1 MKKYPFYSII
11 YKNKL
16 IRKRG
21 VTVAAEFEFKD
32 VYNIDDLIKLVAVL
46 RAPGGCPWDIK
57 QTHESIKK
65 NFIEETYE
73 VIEAI
78 NKNDTDG
85 LREELGDILL
95 QVALHSQMES
105 EKGSF
110 DFNDVANDICQKLIV
125 RHPHV
130 FGNVSAE
137 NEKEALISWDAV
149 KLKTKGMKKQS
160 EAIMK
165 VPRELPALMRA
176 QKIQQ
181 KAAKA
186 GFDWDDIN
194 GAVEKLY
201 EEINELKCALA
212 ENNSENIEDEF
223 GDILFSC
230 VNISRFIDIDSEEA
244 LTGATDKFVN
254 RYLIVEK
261 LAEEKNIDMKTASI
275 EELDVLWNKA
285 KIIIAEKAKT
295 EEI

>member
-1 MKKYPFYSII
+1 M
-11 YKNKL
+11 
-16 IRKRG
+16 
-21 VTVAAEFEFKD
+21 AAEFEFKD
-32 VYNIDDLIKLVAVL
+32 VYNMDDLIKLVAVL

-57 QTHESIKK
+57 QTHESIRK

-78 NKNDTDG
+78 NKNDTAG

-105 EKGSF
+105 EKGTF

-130 FGNVSAE
+130 FGNMSAE
-137 NEKEALISWDAV
+137 DEKEALSNWDAV

-165 VPRELPALMRA
+165 VPREFPALMRA

-186 GFDWDDIN
+186 GFDWDDIS

-230 VNISRFIDIDSEEA
+230 VNVSRFIGVDSEEA

-295 EEI
+295 EEN

>member
-1 MKKYPFYSII
+1 M
-11 YKNKL
+11 
-16 IRKRG
+16 
-21 VTVAAEFEFKD
+21 
-32 VYNIDDLIKLVAVL
+32 L

-78 NKNDTDG
+78 NKKDIAG

-105 EKGSF
+105 EKGTF

-130 FGNVSAE
+130 FGDVVAE
-137 NEKEALISWDAV
+137 NEKEALSSWDAV

-160 EAIMK
+160 ESILK
-165 VPRELPALMRA
+165 VPREFPALMRA

-181 KAAKA
+181 KAARA
-186 GFDWDDIN
+186 GFDWDDIS

-230 VNISRFIDIDSEEA
+230 VNISRFIDVDSEEA

-285 KIIIAEKAKT
+285 KIIIAEKAKNGGNLN
-295 EEI
+295 E